1 MESDLRNCAMIYP
14 GLDQLKEYVA
24 QGFATARRH
33 PHLPLRIYNYSVK
46 TQYNYTAH
54 TWPKELRDARGLI
67 LDEDG
72 LIVARGFP
80 KFFNL
85 SQLPDWPSGQPEFW
99 EKADGSLIVAFSHEG
114 ETLCATRGS
123 FESEQAVWAATKI
136 PVAFQPLPGISYCL
150 EAIYPSNRIVVDYN
164 GREELVLLA
173 AIDQT
178 GADRDDM
185 LPQAEQHFRKAK
197 FHGQLEASQLPVD
210 QIGEGFVLRWP
221 DGTRAKVK
229 LDEYVRAHH
238 LLFALSTR
246 SIWEMLVAGEDVEAR
261 YAELPEQIRKWAS
274 ERAQIYRRAQAAMV
288 LAATAEFREAPQ
300 TSNRAEF
307 AVWAK
312 TRKCPGLLFKLLD
325 GKSIEDDA
333 WKLIEPKWE
342 RPTWIDQIEE
352 G

>member
-1 MESDLRNCAMIYP
+1 MIYP
-14 GLDQLKEYVA
+14 RLEQLREYVA

-33 PHLPLRIYNYSVK
+33 PRLPLRIYNYSVK

-54 TWPKELRDARGLI
+54 TWPRELGDARGLI

-72 LIVARGFP
+72 IVVARGFP

-85 SQLPDWPSGQPEFW
+85 SQLPDWPSGPPEFW
-99 EKADGSLIVAFSHEG
+99 EKADGSLIIAFSYEG

-123 FESEQAVWAATKI
+123 FESEQAIWAATKI
-136 PVAFQPLPGISYCL
+136 PAAFQPPPGISYCF
-150 EAIYPSNRIVVDYN
+150 EAIYPANRIVVDYK
-164 GREELVLLA
+164 GLEELVLLA

-178 GADRDDM
+178 GADRDEM
-185 LPQAEQHFRKAK
+185 LPHAEQHFRKAK
-197 FHGQLEASQLPVD
+197 FHGQWEASQLPAE

-246 SIWEMLVAGEDVEAR
+246 SIWEMLVAGEDVEGR
-261 YAELPEQIRKWAS
+261 YAELPEQIRAWAS
-274 ERAQIYRRAQAAMV
+274 QHAQLYRDQHAALSANVRAQFAG
-288 LAATAEFREAPQ
+288 APA

-307 AVWAK
+307 AAWAK
-312 TRKCPGLLFKLLD
+312 TDKYPGLLFHLLD
-325 GKSIEDDA
+325 GKKIDA
-333 WKLIEPKWE
+333 EVWKLVEPKWK
-342 RPTWIDQIEE
+342 RPEWVDQIEE